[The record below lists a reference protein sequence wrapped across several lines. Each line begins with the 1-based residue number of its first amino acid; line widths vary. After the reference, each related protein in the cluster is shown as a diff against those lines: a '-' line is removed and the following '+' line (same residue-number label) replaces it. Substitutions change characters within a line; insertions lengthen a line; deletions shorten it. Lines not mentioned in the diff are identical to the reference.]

1 MWEAIQDGG
10 GQNGGTHYV
19 VNKDGG
25 GANKWLLM
33 MRIRTHLQ
41 RGARNYD
48 TTHAKR

>member
-25 GANKWLLM
+25 AAIN
-33 MRIRTHLQ
+33 
-41 RGARNYD
+41 D
-48 TTHAKR
+48 C